1 MFDSFVLRN
10 IRRDWL
16 STIILTLFS
25 FVICTTAYQFI
36 RGVDRITYLSR
47 VFFESGLNE
56 KVFYIYQEDDVPGLM
71 SELAVVQNLEGV
83 KDVEQ
88 YRIGSLSSDKVSC
101 TAVIYDTPSLKSIRY
116 DLAKGSQPNPSGT
129 NEILLPIEYDL
140 IFDVGDEITMSFSN
154 FDLVFDNL
162 TEVRTVQIR
171 VAGFLK
177 DPNVL
182 AFPTSYAKFSLGH
195 LFTATPNTGILYN
208 LVDIDGNK
216 AIGEL
221 SSTLVITPE
230 DNYSQNEI
238 NDALVDI
245 VRSKSYVHSGEA
257 LVERYWVENDKVL
270 FDIFADALAVTFL
283 SLSVLLA
290 GTYLSLISRRK
301 EMSVWYLSG
310 IPWRNC
316 VQAVV
321 FPKFFA
327 LLFGFSCAMIWLY
340 RQIGTEINYM
350 IDVSFR
356 WSYVLITFGFVAAVF
371 LVGVL
376 PFYVSSIRKSPV
388 ELFRKD

>member
-216 AIGEL
+216 AIGE
-221 SSTLVITPE
+221 
-230 DNYSQNEI
+230 
-238 NDALVDI
+238 
-245 VRSKSYVHSGEA
+245 
-257 LVERYWVENDKVL
+257 
-270 FDIFADALAVTFL
+270 
-283 SLSVLLA
+283 
-290 GTYLSLISRRK
+290 
-301 EMSVWYLSG
+301 
-310 IPWRNC
+310 
-316 VQAVV
+316 
-321 FPKFFA
+321 
-327 LLFGFSCAMIWLY
+327 
-340 RQIGTEINYM
+340 IGRAH
-350 IDVSFR
+350 V
-356 WSYVLITFGFVAAVF
+356 
-371 LVGVL
+371 
-376 PFYVSSIRKSPV
+376 
-388 ELFRKD
+388 